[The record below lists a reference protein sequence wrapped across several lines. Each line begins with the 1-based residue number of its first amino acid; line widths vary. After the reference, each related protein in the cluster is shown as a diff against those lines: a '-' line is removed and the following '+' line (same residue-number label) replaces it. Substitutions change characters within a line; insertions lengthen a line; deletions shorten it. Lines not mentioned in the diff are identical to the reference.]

1 MPSSPLE
8 KLEQLIPA
16 LLDET
21 RRLRQHNA
29 QQSEELERLRAR
41 VKTQSELQGKWDADR
56 QRLGFL
62 EKEQRKYEGERDELR
77 NRVQGL
83 LEELE
88 NTDFL

>member
-1 MPSSPLE
+1 MPSSSLE

-16 LLDET
+16 LLEET
-21 RRLRQHNA
+21 RRLRKYNA
-29 QQSEELERLRAR
+29 QLSEELERLRAQ
-41 VKTQSELQGKWDADR
+41 VKTHSEVEEQWDTDR

-62 EKEQRKYEGERDELR
+62 EKEQRKYEGERDALR